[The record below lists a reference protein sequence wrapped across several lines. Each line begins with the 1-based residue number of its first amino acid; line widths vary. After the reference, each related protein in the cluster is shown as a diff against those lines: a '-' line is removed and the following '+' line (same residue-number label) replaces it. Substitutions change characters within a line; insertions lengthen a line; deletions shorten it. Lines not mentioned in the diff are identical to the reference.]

1 MKNIFLSL
9 IFILFSST
17 AGAQAFPAK
26 PVRIVVGYPPGGS
39 GDFTT
44 RVIAD
49 EMQKNLGVSVV
60 TENKPGAGGNL
71 AAEAVAK
78 SPADGY
84 TLLNAWHHSINLVL
98 YKNPG
103 YSHKDFIP
111 ITKIATG
118 PTIVVVNNNLPV
130 NSLKELI
137 GYAKANPDKLFIASA
152 GFGSTPNISAT
163 LFQAATGLQNIPQ
176 VQFKGGGPAMQSV
189 LAGDTQV
196 AFSTAPTV
204 MGMIRAGRLRALAV
218 TTRKGSPSV
227 PGIPGTEEAGVPGF
241 ESTFWFGLYAP
252 AGTPRAIV
260 MRLHEAAVKGLA
272 KPEVREKIAVQGMD
286 ATPNASPEEFD
297 AEIRAEGPALER
309 LLRESNAR
317 VE

>member
-1 MKNIFLSL
+1 MRWLAIALVS
-9 IFILFSST
+9 FSAS
-17 AGAQAFPAK
+17 AQQYPAK

-44 RVIAD
+44 RIIAD
-49 EMQKNLGVSVV
+49 ELSKGLGVSFVV
-60 TENKPGAGGNL
+60 ENKPGAGGNI
-71 AAEAVAK
+71 ASEQVAK

-84 TLLNAWHHSINLVL
+84 TLLNAWHHSINLAL
-98 YKNPG
+98 YKSPG
-103 YSHKDFIP
+103 YAHKDFIP

-118 PTIVVVNNNLPV
+118 PTIVVVNNDLPV
-130 NSLKELI
+130 KSLTELVA
-137 GYAKANPDKLFIASA
+137 YARTNPGKLFVASA

-163 LFQAATGLQNIPQ
+163 LFSAAAGVPLTQ

-189 LAGDTQV
+189 LAGDTHV

-218 TTRKGSPSV
+218 SMKKGSPSV
-227 PGIPGTEEAGVPGF
+227 PGIPGTEEAGVPNY

-260 MRLHEAAVKGLA
+260 MRVHEAAVKGLS
-272 KPEVREKIAVQGMD
+272 KPEVREKIAIQGMD
-286 ATPNASPEEFD
+286 ATPNASPEQFD
-297 AEIRAEGPALER
+297 AEIRAEGPTLEK
-309 LLRESNAR
+309 LLRESGAK

>member
-1 MKNIFLSL
+1 MIRLLLLAFVS
-9 IFILFSST
+9 F
-17 AGAQAFPAK
+17 GALAQNFPAK

-44 RVIAD
+44 RLIAD
-49 EMQKNLGVSVV
+49 EMQKSLGVSVIA
-60 TENKPGAGGNL
+60 ENKPGAGGNL
-71 AAEAVAK
+71 AAAEVAK
-78 SPADGY
+78 AAPDGY
-84 TLLNAWHHSINLVL
+84 TVLNAWHHSINIAL

-103 YSHKDFIP
+103 YAHKDFIP

-118 PTIVVVNNNLPV
+118 PTIVVANNNLPV
-130 NSLKELI
+130 KDLKELI
-137 GYAKANPDKLFIASA
+137 AYAKANPGKLFVASA
-152 GFGSTPNISAT
+152 GFGSTPNLSAT
-163 LFQAATGLQNIPQ
+163 LFAAAAGVEMTQ
-176 VQFKGGGPAMQSV
+176 VQFKGGGPAIQSV
-189 LAGDTQV
+189 LAGDTQL

-204 MGMIRAGRLRALAV
+204 MGLIRGGRLRPLAV
-218 TTRKGSPSV
+218 SMKKGSPSV
-227 PGIPGTEEAGVPGF
+227 PGIPGTEAAGLPNY

-272 KPEVREKIAVQGMD
+272 KPEAQQKVALQGMD

-297 AEIRAEGPALER
+297 AEIRAEGPVLER
-309 LLRESNAR
+309 LIRESGAK

>member
-1 MKNIFLSL
+1 MIRLL
-9 IFILFSST
+9 LLLLCMPLQVFS
-17 AGAQAFPAK
+17 QNFPAK

-44 RVIAD
+44 RIIAD
-49 EMQKNLGVSVV
+49 ELQKNLGGSVIV
-60 TENKPGAGGNL
+60 ENKPGAGGNL
-71 AAEAVAK
+71 AATEVVK
-78 SPADGY
+78 SAADGY

-118 PTIVVVNNNLPV
+118 PTVVVVNNALPV
-130 NSLKELI
+130 KNLTELI
-137 GYAKANPDKLFIASA
+137 AYAKANPGKLFVAST
-152 GFGSTPNISAT
+152 GYGSTPNISAT
-163 LFQAATGLQNIPQ
+163 LFSAAAGVPLTQ

-218 TTRKGSPSV
+218 SMKKGSPSV
-227 PGIPGTEEAGVPGF
+227 PGIPGTEAAGVPNY

-260 MRLHEAAVKGLA
+260 MRIHEAAVKGLTR
-272 KPEVREKIAVQGMD
+272 PEVREKIALQGMD

-297 AEIRAEGPALER
+297 AEIRAEGPVLEK
-309 LLRESNAR
+309 LLRESGAK

>member
-1 MKNIFLSL
+1 MIRLLVLALVSF
-9 IFILFSST
+9 
-17 AGAQAFPAK
+17 GALAQNFPAK

-44 RVIAD
+44 RLIAD
-49 EMQKNLGVSVV
+49 EMQKSLGVSVIA
-60 TENKPGAGGNL
+60 ENKPGAGGNL
-71 AAEAVAK
+71 AAAEVAK
-78 SPADGY
+78 AAPDGY
-84 TLLNAWHHSINLVL
+84 TVLNAWHHSINIAL

-103 YSHKDFIP
+103 YTHKDFIP

-118 PTIVVVNNNLPV
+118 PTIVVANNNLPV
-130 NSLKELI
+130 KDLKELI
-137 GYAKANPDKLFIASA
+137 AYAKANPGKLFVASA
-152 GFGSTPNISAT
+152 GFGSTPNLSAT
-163 LFQAATGLQNIPQ
+163 LFAAAAGVEMTQ
-176 VQFKGGGPAMQSV
+176 VQFKGGGPAVQSV
-189 LAGDTQV
+189 LAGDTQL

-204 MGMIRAGRLRALAV
+204 MGLIRAGRLRPLAV
-218 TTRKGSPSV
+218 SMKKGSPSV
-227 PGIPGTEEAGVPGF
+227 PGIPGTEAAGLPNY

-272 KPEVREKIAVQGMD
+272 KPEAQQKVALQGMD

-297 AEIRAEGPALER
+297 AEIRAEGPVLER
-309 LLRESNAR
+309 LIRESGAK

>member
-1 MKNIFLSL
+1 M
-9 IFILFSST
+9 ILRLVLVLLLPLQV
-17 AGAQAFPAK
+17 AAQNYPSK

-44 RVIAD
+44 RIIAD
-49 EMQKNLGVSVV
+49 ELQKGLGGSVIV
-60 TENKPGAGGNL
+60 ENKPGAGGNL
-71 AAEAVAK
+71 ASAEVAK
-78 SPADGY
+78 AAPDGY

-98 YKNPG
+98 YKSPG

-118 PTIVVVNNNLPV
+118 PTIVVVNNDLPV
-130 NSLKELI
+130 KSLTDLVA
-137 GYAKANPDKLFIASA
+137 YAKANPGKLFVASA

-163 LFQAATGLQNIPQ
+163 LFSAAAGVPLTQ

-218 TTRKGSPSV
+218 SMKKGSPSV
-227 PGIPGTEEAGVPGF
+227 PGIPGTEEAGVPNY

-252 AGTPRAIV
+252 AGTPRPIL
-260 MRLHEAAVKGLA
+260 MRVHEAAVKGLA
-272 KPEVREKIAVQGMD
+272 KPEVREKIAIQGMD
-286 ATPNASPEEFD
+286 ATPNASPEQFD
-297 AEIRAEGPALER
+297 AEIRAEGPVLER
-309 LLRESNAR
+309 LLRESGAK

>member
-1 MKNIFLSL
+1 MRWLAIALVS
-9 IFILFSST
+9 FSAS
-17 AGAQAFPAK
+17 AQQYPAK

-44 RVIAD
+44 RIIAD
-49 EMQKNLGVSVV
+49 ELQKSLGGSVIV
-60 TENKPGAGGNL
+60 ENKPGAGGNL
-71 AAEAVAK
+71 ASAEVARAA
-78 SPADGY
+78 PDGY
-84 TLLNAWHHSINLVL
+84 TLLNAWHHSINLTL

-103 YSHKDFIP
+103 YTHKDFIP

-118 PTIVVVNNNLPV
+118 PTIVVVNNDLPV
-130 NSLKELI
+130 KSLTELVA
-137 GYAKANPDKLFIASA
+137 YAKANPNKLFVASA

-163 LFQAATGLQNIPQ
+163 LFSASVGVPLTQ

-189 LAGDTQV
+189 LAGDTHV

-218 TTRKGSPSV
+218 SMKKGSPSV
-227 PGIPGTEEAGVPGF
+227 PGIPGTEEAGVPNY

-252 AGTPRAIV
+252 AGTPRQIV
-260 MRLHEAAVKGLA
+260 MRVHEAAEKGLA
-272 KPEVREKIAVQGMD
+272 RPEVREKIAIQGMD
-286 ATPNASPEEFD
+286 ATPNASPEQFD
-297 AEIRAEGPALER
+297 AEIRAEGPQLEK
-309 LLRESNAR
+309 LLRESGAK

>member
-1 MKNIFLSL
+1 MRWLAIALVS
-9 IFILFSST
+9 FSAS
-17 AGAQAFPAK
+17 AQQYPAK

-44 RVIAD
+44 RIIAD
-49 EMQKNLGVSVV
+49 ELQKNLGGSVIV
-60 TENKPGAGGNL
+60 ENKPGAGGNL
-71 AAEAVAK
+71 ASAEVARAA
-78 SPADGY
+78 ADGY
-84 TLLNAWHHSINLVL
+84 TLLNAWHHSINLAL

-103 YSHKDFIP
+103 YAHKDFIA

-118 PTIVVVNNNLPV
+118 PTIVVVNNDLPV
-130 NSLKELI
+130 KSLTDLVA
-137 GYAKANPDKLFIASA
+137 YAKAHPSKLFVASA

-163 LFQAATGLQNIPQ
+163 LFSAAVGVPLTQ

-218 TTRKGSPSV
+218 SMKKGSPSV
-227 PGIPGTEEAGVPGF
+227 PGIPGTEQAGVPNY

-252 AGTPRAIV
+252 AGTPRPIV
-260 MRLHEAAVKGLA
+260 MRIHEAAVKGLA
-272 KPEVREKIAVQGMD
+272 RPEVREKIALQGMD
-286 ATPNASPEEFD
+286 ATPNASPEQFD
-297 AEIRAEGPALER
+297 AEIRAEAPILER
-309 LLRESNAR
+309 LLRDSGAK

>member
-1 MKNIFLSL
+1 M
-9 IFILFSST
+9 ILRILLLLLPLQVL
-17 AGAQAFPAK
+17 AQNYPAK

-44 RVIAD
+44 RLIAD
-49 EMQKNLGVSVV
+49 ELQKGLGVSVIV
-60 TENKPGAGGNL
+60 ENKPGAGGNL
-71 AAEAVAK
+71 ASAEVAK
-78 SPADGY
+78 AAPDGY
-84 TLLNAWHHSINLVL
+84 TLLNAWHHSINLAL
-98 YKNPG
+98 YKSPG
-103 YSHKDFIP
+103 YTHKDFIP

-118 PTIVVVNNNLPV
+118 PTVVVVNNDLPV
-130 NSLKELI
+130 KSLTELI
-137 GYAKANPDKLFIASA
+137 AYAKANPGKLFVASA

-163 LFQAATGLQNIPQ
+163 LFSAAAGVPLTQ

-218 TTRKGSPSV
+218 SMKKGSPSV
-227 PGIPGTEEAGVPGF
+227 PGIPGTEEAGVPNY

-252 AGTPRAIV
+252 AGTPRAVV
-260 MRLHEAAVKGLA
+260 MRVHEAAVKGLA
-272 KPEVREKIAVQGMD
+272 KPEVRDKIAVQGMD
-286 ATPNASPEEFD
+286 PTPNASPEAFD
-297 AEIRAEGPALER
+297 AEIRAEGPVLER
-309 LLRESNAR
+309 LIRESGAK

>member
-1 MKNIFLSL
+1 MIRLLLLAFVS
-9 IFILFSST
+9 F
-17 AGAQAFPAK
+17 GALAQNFPAK

-44 RVIAD
+44 RLIAD
-49 EMQKNLGVSVV
+49 EMQKSLGVSVIA
-60 TENKPGAGGNL
+60 ENKPGAGGNL
-71 AAEAVAK
+71 AAAEVAK
-78 SPADGY
+78 AAPDGY
-84 TLLNAWHHSINLVL
+84 TVLNAWHHSINIAL

-103 YSHKDFIP
+103 YTHKDFIP

-118 PTIVVVNNNLPV
+118 PTIVVANNNLPV
-130 NSLKELI
+130 KDLKELI
-137 GYAKANPDKLFIASA
+137 AYAKANPGKLFVASA
-152 GFGSTPNISAT
+152 GFGSTPNLSAT
-163 LFQAATGLQNIPQ
+163 LFAAAAGVEMTQ
-176 VQFKGGGPAMQSV
+176 VQFKGGGPAIQSV
-189 LAGDTQV
+189 LAGDTQL

-204 MGMIRAGRLRALAV
+204 MGLIRGGRLRPLAV
-218 TTRKGSPSV
+218 SMKKGSPSV
-227 PGIPGTEEAGVPGF
+227 PGIPGTEAAGLPNY

-272 KPEVREKIAVQGMD
+272 KPEAQQKVALQGMD

-297 AEIRAEGPALER
+297 AEIRAEGPVLER
-309 LLRESNAR
+309 LIRESGAK

>member
-1 MKNIFLSL
+1 MIRFLLLALVS
-9 IFILFSST
+9 F
-17 AGAQAFPAK
+17 GALAQNFPAK

-44 RVIAD
+44 RLIAD
-49 EMQKNLGVSVV
+49 EMQKSLGVSVIA
-60 TENKPGAGGNL
+60 ENKPGAGGNL
-71 AAEAVAK
+71 AAAEVAK
-78 SPADGY
+78 AAPDGY
-84 TLLNAWHHSINLVL
+84 TVLNAWHHSINIAL

-103 YSHKDFIP
+103 YTHKDFIP

-118 PTIVVVNNNLPV
+118 PTIVVANNNLPV
-130 NSLKELI
+130 KDLKELI
-137 GYAKANPDKLFIASA
+137 AYAKANPGKLFVASA
-152 GFGSTPNISAT
+152 GFGSTPNLSAT
-163 LFQAATGLQNIPQ
+163 LFAAAAGVEMTQ
-176 VQFKGGGPAMQSV
+176 VQFKGGGPAIQSV
-189 LAGDTQV
+189 LAGDTQL

-204 MGMIRAGRLRALAV
+204 MGLIRGGRLRPLAV
-218 TTRKGSPSV
+218 SMKKGSPSV
-227 PGIPGTEEAGVPGF
+227 PGIPGTEAAGLPNY

-272 KPEVREKIAVQGMD
+272 KPEAQQKVALQGMD

-297 AEIRAEGPALER
+297 AEIRAEGPVLER
-309 LLRESNAR
+309 LIRESGAK

>member
-1 MKNIFLSL
+1 MRWLVMAL
-9 IFILFSST
+9 ISFSAS
-17 AGAQAFPAK
+17 AQQFPSK

-44 RVIAD
+44 RIAAD
-49 EMQKNLGVSVV
+49 EMAKGLGVSVV
-60 TENKPGAGGNL
+60 VENKPGAGGNL
-71 AAEAVAK
+71 AAIEVARAA
-78 SPADGY
+78 PDGY
-84 TLLNAWHHSINLVL
+84 TVLNAWHHSINLVL

-111 ITKIATG
+111 VTKIATG
-118 PTIVVVNNNLPV
+118 PTVVVANNDLPV
-130 NSLKELI
+130 KTLKDLI
-137 GYAKANPDKLFIASA
+137 AYAKANPGKLFVASA
-152 GFGSTPNISAT
+152 GYGSTPNISAT
-163 LFQAATGLQNIPQ
+163 LFAAAAGVQVTQ

-218 TTRKGSPSV
+218 SMKKGSPSV
-227 PGIPGTEEAGVPGF
+227 PGIPGTEEAGLPEY
-241 ESTFWFGLYAP
+241 ESTFWFGLYVP

-260 MRLHEAAVKGLA
+260 LRLHDAAVKGLA
-272 KPEVREKIAVQGMD
+272 KPEVREKIALQGMD
-286 ATPNASPEEFD
+286 ATPNATPEQFD

-309 LLRESNAR
+309 LLRESGAK

>member
-1 MKNIFLSL
+1 MKWLAIALVS
-9 IFILFSST
+9 FSAS
-17 AGAQAFPAK
+17 AQQYPTK

-44 RVIAD
+44 RIIAD
-49 EMQKNLGVSVV
+49 ELQKGLGQSVV
-60 TENKPGAGGNL
+60 VENKPGAGGNL
-71 AAEAVAK
+71 AAEQVAK
-78 SPADGY
+78 STADGY
-84 TLLNAWHHSINLVL
+84 TLLNAWHHSINLAL

-103 YSHKDFIP
+103 YTHKDFIP

-118 PTIVVVNNNLPV
+118 PTIIVVNNNLPV
-130 NSLKELI
+130 NNLKELI
-137 GYAKANPDKLFIASA
+137 SYAKANPDKLFIASA

-218 TTRKGSPSV
+218 STRKGSPSV
-227 PGIPGTEEAGVPGF
+227 PGIPGTEEAGVPNY

-260 MRLHEAAVKGLA
+260 MRIHEAAVKGLA
-272 KPEVREKIAVQGMD
+272 RPEVREKIAVQGMD
-286 ATPNASPEEFD
+286 ATPNASPESFD
-297 AEIRAEGPALER
+297 AEIRAEGPELER
-309 LLRESNAR
+309 LLRDSGAK

>member
-1 MKNIFLSL
+1 MRQFFLLFVLVSL
-9 IFILFSST
+9 H
-17 AGAQAFPAK
+17 AGAQTFPSK

-44 RVIAD
+44 RIIAD
-49 EMQKNLGVSVV
+49 EMQKNLGASVLC
-60 TENKPGAGGNL
+60 ENKPGAGGNL
-71 AAEAVAK
+71 AAMEVVK

-118 PTIVVVNNNLPV
+118 PTVVVVNNDLPV
-130 NSLKELI
+130 KSLRELI
-137 GYAKANPDKLFIASA
+137 AYAKANPGKLFVASA

-163 LFQAATGLQNIPQ
+163 LFSAAAGVPLTQ

-218 TTRKGSPSV
+218 SMRKGSPSV
-227 PGIPGTEEAGVPGF
+227 PGIPGTEEAGLPAY

-272 KPEVREKIAVQGMD
+272 KPEVREKIALQGMD

-297 AEIRAEGPALER
+297 AEIRAEGPTLER
-309 LLRESNAR
+309 LLRESGAR

>member
-1 MKNIFLSL
+1 MRWLAIALVS
-9 IFILFSST
+9 FSAS
-17 AGAQAFPAK
+17 AQQYPAK

-49 EMQKNLGVSVV
+49 EMQKSLGVQVIA
-60 TENKPGAGGNL
+60 ENKPGAGGNL
-71 AAEAVAK
+71 ASTEVARAA
-78 SPADGY
+78 PDGY
-84 TLLNAWHHSINLVL
+84 TVLNAWHHSINLAL

-103 YSHKDFIP
+103 YTHKDFIP

-118 PTIVVVNNNLPV
+118 PTIVVVNPSLPV
-130 NSLKELI
+130 NNLKELI
-137 GYAKANPDKLFIASA
+137 SYARQNPTKLFVASA
-152 GFGSTPNISAT
+152 GFGSTPNLSAT
-163 LFQAATGLQNIPQ
+163 LFSAAAGVQLTQ
-176 VQFKGGGPAMQSV
+176 VQFKGGGPAIQSV

-204 MGMIRAGRLRALAV
+204 MGMIRAGRLRPLAV
-218 TTRKGSPSV
+218 SMRKGSPAV
-227 PGIPGTEEAGVPGF
+227 PGIPGTEEAGVPNY

-272 KPEVREKIAVQGMD
+272 RQEVRDKIALQGMD
-286 ATPNASPEEFD
+286 ATPNASPDAFD
-297 AEIRAEGPALER
+297 AEIRAEGPMLER
-309 LLRESNAR
+309 LIRESGAK

>member
-1 MKNIFLSL
+1 MIRILLLLL
-9 IFILFSST
+9 IPL
-17 AGAQAFPAK
+17 QAFAQSYPSK

-44 RVIAD
+44 RIIA
-49 EMQKNLGVSVV
+49 EELQKGLGGSVV
-60 TENKPGAGGNL
+60 VENKPGAGGNL
-71 AAEAVAK
+71 ASAEVARAA
-78 SPADGY
+78 PDGY
-84 TLLNAWHHSINLVL
+84 TLLNAWHHSINLAL

-103 YSHKDFIP
+103 YAHKDFLP

-118 PTIVVVNNNLPV
+118 PTIVVVNNDLPV
-130 NSLKELI
+130 KSLTDLVA
-137 GYAKANPDKLFIASA
+137 YAKANSIKLFVASA
-152 GFGSTPNISAT
+152 GYGSTPNISAT
-163 LFQAATGLQNIPQ
+163 LFSAAVGVPLTQ

-218 TTRKGSPSV
+218 SMKKGSPSV
-227 PGIPGTEEAGVPGF
+227 PGIPGTEEAGVPNY

-260 MRLHEAAVKGLA
+260 MRVHEAAVKGLSR
-272 KPEVREKIAVQGMD
+272 PEVREKIAVQGMD
-286 ATPNASPEEFD
+286 ATPNATPEAFD
-297 AEIRAEGPALER
+297 AEIRAEGPVLER
-309 LLRESNAR
+309 LLRDSGAK

>member
-1 MKNIFLSL
+1 MIFRFL
-9 IFILFSST
+9 FILCIPLQVL
-17 AGAQAFPAK
+17 AQNFPTK
-26 PVRIVVGYPPGGS
+26 PIRIVVGYPPGGS

-44 RVIAD
+44 RIIA
-49 EMQKNLGVSVV
+49 EELQKGLGQSVV
-60 TENKPGAGGNL
+60 VENKPGAGGNL
-71 AAEAVAK
+71 AAEQAAK

-103 YSHKDFIP
+103 YTHRDFIP

-118 PTIVVVNNNLPV
+118 PTIIVVNNNLPV
-130 NSLKELI
+130 KDLKELI

-152 GFGSTPNISAT
+152 GYGSTPNISAT

-218 TTRKGSPSV
+218 STKKGSPSV
-227 PGIPGTEEAGVPGF
+227 PGIPGTEEAGVPNY

-252 AGTPRAIV
+252 AGTPRPVV
-260 MRLHEAAVKGLA
+260 MRIHEAAVKGLA
-272 KPEVREKIAVQGMD
+272 RPEVREKIAVQGMD
-286 ATPNASPEEFD
+286 ATPNASPEAFD
-297 AEIRAEGPALER
+297 AEIRAEGPQLEK
-309 LLRESNAR
+309 LLRESGAK

>member
-1 MKNIFLSL
+1 MRWLAIALVS
-9 IFILFSST
+9 FSAS
-17 AGAQAFPAK
+17 AQQYPAK

-44 RVIAD
+44 RIIAD
-49 EMQKNLGVSVV
+49 ELQKSLGGSVIV
-60 TENKPGAGGNL
+60 ENKPGAGGNL
-71 AAEAVAK
+71 ASAEVARAA
-78 SPADGY
+78 PDGY
-84 TLLNAWHHSINLVL
+84 TLLNAWHHSINLTL

-103 YSHKDFIP
+103 YTHKDFIP

-118 PTIVVVNNNLPV
+118 PTIVVVNNDLPV
-130 NSLKELI
+130 KSLTELVA
-137 GYAKANPDKLFIASA
+137 YAKVNPNKLYVASA

-163 LFQAATGLQNIPQ
+163 LFSASVGVPLTQ

-189 LAGDTQV
+189 LAGDTHV

-218 TTRKGSPSV
+218 SMKKGSPSV
-227 PGIPGTEEAGVPGF
+227 PGIPGTEEAGVPNY

-252 AGTPRAIV
+252 AGTPRQIV
-260 MRLHEAAVKGLA
+260 MRVHEAAEKGLA
-272 KPEVREKIAVQGMD
+272 RPEVREKIAIQGMD
-286 ATPNASPEEFD
+286 ATPNASPEQFD
-297 AEIRAEGPALER
+297 AEIRAEGPQLEK
-309 LLRESNAR
+309 LLRESGAK

>member
-1 MKNIFLSL
+1 MRWLAIALVS
-9 IFILFSST
+9 FSAS
-17 AGAQAFPAK
+17 AQQYPAK

-44 RVIAD
+44 RIITD
-49 EMQKNLGVSVV
+49 ELSKGLGVSFVV
-60 TENKPGAGGNL
+60 ENKPGAGGNI
-71 AAEAVAK
+71 ASEQVAK

-84 TLLNAWHHSINLVL
+84 TLLNAWHHSINLAL
-98 YKNPG
+98 YKSPG
-103 YSHKDFIP
+103 YAHKDFIP

-118 PTIVVVNNNLPV
+118 PTIVVVNNDLPV
-130 NSLKELI
+130 KSLTELVA
-137 GYAKANPDKLFIASA
+137 YARTNPGKLFVASA

-163 LFQAATGLQNIPQ
+163 LFSAAAGVPLTQ

-189 LAGDTQV
+189 LAGDTHV

-218 TTRKGSPSV
+218 SMKKGSPSV
-227 PGIPGTEEAGVPGF
+227 PGIPGTEEAGVPNY

-260 MRLHEAAVKGLA
+260 MRVHEAAVKGLS
-272 KPEVREKIAVQGMD
+272 KPEVREKIAIQGMD
-286 ATPNASPEEFD
+286 ATPNASPEQFD
-297 AEIRAEGPALER
+297 AEIRAEGPTLEK
-309 LLRESNAR
+309 LLRESGAK

>member
-1 MKNIFLSL
+1 M
-9 IFILFSST
+9 ILRLVL
-17 AGAQAFPAK
+17 ALLLPLQAAAQNYPGK

-44 RVIAD
+44 RIIAD
-49 EMQKNLGVSVV
+49 ELQKGLGGSVIV
-60 TENKPGAGGNL
+60 ENKPGAGGNL
-71 AAEAVAK
+71 ASAEVAK
-78 SPADGY
+78 AAPDGY
-84 TLLNAWHHSINLVL
+84 TLLNAWHHSINLAL
-98 YKNPG
+98 YKSPG

-118 PTIVVVNNNLPV
+118 PTIVVVNNDLPV
-130 NSLKELI
+130 KSLTDLVA
-137 GYAKANPDKLFIASA
+137 YAKANPGKLFVASA

-163 LFQAATGLQNIPQ
+163 LFSAAAGVPLTQ

-218 TTRKGSPSV
+218 SMKKGSPSV
-227 PGIPGTEEAGVPGF
+227 PGIPGTEEAGVPNY

-252 AGTPRAIV
+252 AGTPRPIL
-260 MRLHEAAVKGLA
+260 MRVHEAAIKGLA
-272 KPEVREKIAVQGMD
+272 KPEVREKIAIQGMD
-286 ATPNASPEEFD
+286 ATPNTSPEQFD
-297 AEIRAEGPALER
+297 AEIRAEGPVLER
-309 LLRESNAR
+309 LLRESGAK

>member
-1 MKNIFLSL
+1 MRFLLCLGLALVS
-9 IFILFSST
+9 
-17 AGAQAFPAK
+17 AAAAAQGFPNRPIK
-26 PVRIVVGYPPGGS
+26 VVVGFPPGGS

-44 RVIAD
+44 RMIAD
-49 EMQKNLGVSVV
+49 ELQKNLGASVV
-60 TENKPGAGGNL
+60 VENKPGAGGNI
-71 AAEAVAK
+71 AAESVAK

-84 TLLNAWHHSINLVL
+84 TLLNAWHHSINLAL

-103 YSHKDFIP
+103 YTHKDFIP

-118 PTIVVVNNNLPV
+118 PTIVVVNNDLPV
-130 NSLKELI
+130 KNLQELI
-137 GYAKANPDKLFIASA
+137 AYAKANPAKLFVASA

-163 LFQAATGLQNIPQ
+163 LFQAAAGVQLTQ

-218 TTRKGSPSV
+218 SMRKGSPSV
-227 PGIPGTEEAGVPGF
+227 PGIPGTEEAGLPGY
-241 ESTFWFGLYAP
+241 ESTFWFGLYVP

-272 KPEVREKIAVQGMD
+272 KPEVREKIAIQGMD
-286 ATPNASPEEFD
+286 ATPNASPEQFD
-297 AEIRAEGPALER
+297 AEIRAEGPTLER
-309 LLRESNAR
+309 LIRESGAK

>member
-1 MKNIFLSL
+1 MRFLL
-9 IFILFSST
+9 VVFGILSF
-17 AGAQAFPAK
+17 GAAAQQYPAK

-44 RVIAD
+44 RIIAD
-49 EMQKNLGVSVV
+49 ELQKNLGGSVIV
-60 TENKPGAGGNL
+60 ENKPGAGGNL
-71 AAEAVAK
+71 ASAEVARA
-78 SPADGY
+78 PADGY

-103 YSHKDFIP
+103 YAHKDFIP

-118 PTIVVVNNNLPV
+118 PTIVVVNNDLPV
-130 NSLKELI
+130 KSLTDLVA
-137 GYAKANPDKLFIASA
+137 YAKANPSKLFVASA

-163 LFQAATGLQNIPQ
+163 LFSAAAGVPLTQ

-189 LAGDTQV
+189 LAGDTHV

-218 TTRKGSPSV
+218 SMKKGSPSV
-227 PGIPGTEEAGVPGF
+227 PGIPGTEEAGVPNY

-252 AGTPRAIV
+252 AGTPRPIV
-260 MRLHEAAVKGLA
+260 MRIHEAAVKGLA
-272 KPEVREKIAVQGMD
+272 RPEVREKIAVQGMD
-286 ATPNASPEEFD
+286 ATPNASPESFD
-297 AEIRAEGPALER
+297 AEIRAEGPVLER
-309 LLRESNAR
+309 LLRESGAK